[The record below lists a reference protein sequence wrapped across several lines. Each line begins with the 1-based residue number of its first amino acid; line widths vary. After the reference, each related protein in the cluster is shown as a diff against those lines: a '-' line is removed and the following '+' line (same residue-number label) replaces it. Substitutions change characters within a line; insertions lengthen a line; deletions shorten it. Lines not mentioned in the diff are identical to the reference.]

1 MWLNFNQRFE
11 LCAIQSNSNCNHSI
25 LLRKPFTSDSI
36 QQISMLLRQVFMK
49 FAFTSNFLM
58 HLLLVVFNLF
68 VGTQVI
74 FDENV
79 DQCQIAQLLNK
90 AGGRSPRELFGDLKC
105 LTGRTKN

>member
-1 MWLNFNQRFE
+1 MCLNFNQRFE
-11 LCAIQSNSNCNHSI
+11 LCAIQSNSNCNHSK

-36 QQISMLLRQVFMK
+36 QQISMFSASFHEICFHLKLSH
-49 FAFTSNFLM
+49 ASTSCG
-58 HLLLVVFNLF
+58 V
-68 VGTQVI
+68 QSSEVI

-105 LTGRTKN
+105 CLTGRTKN